1 MAIFIAETGS
11 MGLMGID
18 QLNYFSFTFA
28 MGKYLTIIYLP
39 SLVNNNDDDYEG
51 IMYVVCDHFS
61 RIPILFSRNA

>member
-28 MGKYLTIIYLP
+28 MGKYLTIKYLP
-39 SLVNNNDDDYEG
+39 NLQ
-51 IMYVVCDHFS
+51 
-61 RIPILFSRNA
+61 